1 MVEELLST
9 GREVRNEAPRRKQ
22 RGILMENDSL
32 IRHKRRGI
40 IPVKIKRMNQILFI
54 FRHKLSN
61 LFIQLPFVHKIFLIL
76 SYDGLI
82 R

>member
-40 IPVKIKRMNQILFI
+40 IPEKIKRMNQIF
-54 FRHKLSN
+54 LSSGIN
-61 LFIQLPFVHKIFLIL
+61 FQTSSSSCR
-76 SYDGLI
+76 SYI
-82 R
+82 RNS